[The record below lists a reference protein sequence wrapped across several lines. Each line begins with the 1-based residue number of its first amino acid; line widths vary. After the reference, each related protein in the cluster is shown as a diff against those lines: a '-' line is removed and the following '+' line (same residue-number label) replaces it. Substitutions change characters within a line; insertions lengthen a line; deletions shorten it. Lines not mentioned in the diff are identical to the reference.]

1 MRRMTELRRWDPWR
15 ELSRVQDDLSNM
27 FERTF
32 GSERRER
39 LMLSHWM
46 PDVDIYEKD
55 NKIYIRMDISEIKP
69 EDIDISIVD
78 NTMKIKGERKMTE
91 EVKEENYYRMERR
104 YGSFERMI
112 ELPVSVKM
120 DDIEATYKNGV
131 LQVELPKAEEA
142 KAKEIK
148 IKAA

>member
-1 MRRMTELRRWDPWR
+1 
-15 ELSRVQDDLSNM
+15 
-27 FERTF
+27 
-32 GSERRER
+32 
-39 LMLSHWM
+39 MLSHWM
-46 PDVDIYEKD
+46 PDVDIYEKE
-55 NKIYIRMDISEIKP
+55 NKIYVRMDIPEIEP
-69 EDIDISIVD
+69 EDIDISIVN

-91 EVKEENYYRMERR
+91 EVKEESYYRMERR

-131 LQVELPKAEEA
+131 LHVELPKAEEA

>member
-1 MRRMTELRRWDPWR
+1 MTALRRWDPWR
-15 ELSRVQDDLSNM
+15 ELSRVQDDLSSM
-27 FERTF
+27 FERAF

-46 PDVDIYEKD
+46 PDVDIYEKE
-55 NKIYIRMDISEIKP
+55 NKIYIRMDIPEIKP

-78 NTMKIKGERKMTE
+78 NTLKIKGERKMTE

-120 DDIEATYKNGV
+120 DNIEATYKNGV
-131 LQVELPKAEEA
+131 LHVELPKAEEV

>member
-1 MRRMTELRRWDPWR
+1 MTALRRWDPWR
-15 ELSRVQDDLSNM
+15 ELSRVQDDLSSM
-27 FERTF
+27 FERAF

-46 PDVDIYEKD
+46 PDVDIYEKE
-55 NKIYIRMDISEIKP
+55 NKIYIRMDIPEIKP

-78 NTMKIKGERKMTE
+78 NTLKIKGERKMTE

-112 ELPVSVKM
+112 ELPASVKM

-131 LQVELPKAEEA
+131 LHVELPKAEEV

>member
-1 MRRMTELRRWDPWR
+1 MTALRRWDPWR
-15 ELSRVQDDLSNM
+15 ELSRVQDDLSSM
-27 FERTF
+27 FERAF

-46 PDVDIYEKD
+46 PDVDIYEKE
-55 NKIYIRMDISEIKP
+55 NKIYIRMDIPEIEP

-120 DDIEATYKNGV
+120 DAIEATYKNGV
-131 LQVELPKAEEA
+131 LHVELPKAEEV

>member
-1 MRRMTELRRWDPWR
+1 MTELRRWDPWR

-131 LQVELPKAEEA
+131 LHVELPKAEES

>member
-1 MRRMTELRRWDPWR
+1 MTELRRWDPWR

>member
-1 MRRMTELRRWDPWR
+1 MTALRRWDPWR
-15 ELSRVQDDLSNM
+15 EFTRMQEDLSNM

-32 GSERRER
+32 GPERRER
-39 LMLSHWM
+39 MTLAHWL
-46 PDVDIYEKD
+46 PDVDIYEKE
-55 NKIYIRMDISEIKP
+55 NKLYIRMDLPEIKP
-69 EDIDISIVD
+69 EDVDISIVD
-78 NTMKIKGERKMTE
+78 NTLKVRGERKQTE

-112 ELPVSVKM
+112 ELPVRVKTE
-120 DDIEATYKNGV
+120 DVEATYENGV
-131 LQVELPKAEEA
+131 LRIELPKAEET

>member
-1 MRRMTELRRWDPWR
+1 MTALRRWDPWR

-46 PDVDIYEKD
+46 PDVDIYEKE
-55 NKIYIRMDISEIKP
+55 NKIYVRMDIPEIEP
-69 EDIDISIVD
+69 ENIDISIVD
-78 NTMKIKGERKMTE
+78 NTLKIKGERKMSE
-91 EVKEENYYRMERR
+91 EVEEENYYRMERR

-120 DDIEATYKNGV
+120 DDIEATYKNG
-131 LQVELPKAEEA
+131 
-142 KAKEIK
+142 
-148 IKAA
+148 